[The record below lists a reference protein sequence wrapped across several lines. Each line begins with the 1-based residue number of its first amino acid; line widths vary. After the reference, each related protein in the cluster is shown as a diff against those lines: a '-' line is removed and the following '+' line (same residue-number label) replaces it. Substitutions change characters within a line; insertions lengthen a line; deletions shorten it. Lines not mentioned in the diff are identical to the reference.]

1 MSWLAEHLDGAAA
14 AIDPEPVTAVHAH
27 GGVTAPDDSGNAEL
41 TGDDRGVGERRADVG
56 CDCGG
61 AAAVTYRAE

>member
-1 MSWLAEHLDGAAA
+1 MSGLAEYLDGAGG
-14 AIDPEPVTAVHAH
+14 AIDPDPVAAVQAH
-27 GGVTAPDDSGNAEL
+27 GGVAASDHGRDAEFA
-41 TGDDRGVGERRADVG
+41 GHDGGVGERRADVG